1 MDTWIYAYMCDLYIW
16 GFKYLVGLIY
26 GYMGIWIY
34 LYMDMYVNLDI
45 LFKEYIE
52 ILVYCHLD
60 IY

>member
-1 MDTWIYAYMCDLYIW
+1 MRDLYIW
-16 GFKYLVGLIY
+16 GFKYIMGLIY
-26 GYMGIWIY
+26 GYKGIWIY

>member
-1 MDTWIYAYMCDLYIW
+1 MNIYIFAYRCDLYIR
-16 GFKYLVGLIY
+16 GFKYLMSLIY
-26 GYMGIWIY
+26 GYMVIWIY